1 MRWLSVGIW
10 IYSSWFWFSSKQ
22 RPCGAINKS
31 NQQWAEILELAG
43 AGGSTVVSNAGVV
56 DMTAAASGGDGSYSF
71 AWTVTELSDRG
82 THSIAAQGTQNAAQ
96 YNTLTIQS
104 VLPAGGGEPVEAE
117 YRLGCTVTDGNSDT
131 ASGQVDIVVVSFGL

>member
-1 MRWLSVGIW
+1 MSGFGYTVLGFGSHPNRGPAALSISLTNNG
-10 IYSSWFWFSSKQ
+10 
-22 RPCGAINKS
+22 P
-31 NQQWAEILELAG
+31 EILELAG
-43 AGGSTVVSNAGVV
+43 AGGSTVVSNAEVV